1 MKVSVGALNMLKLK
15 SGKNMLEIWAIF
27 EFSLGLGFM
36 KVSNLC
42 SAQDSLAGFPC
53 LCVGESSLGWIS
65 GFPDFQPGFP
75 GFPDF
80 LNF

>member
-1 MKVSVGALNMLKLK
+1 MKVSVGVLNMLKLK

-42 SAQDSLAGFPC
+42 SAQDTRWKSSKGQGQGEGRASQWQSR
-53 LCVGESSLGWIS
+53 VGIGNRESWES
-65 GFPDFQPGFP
+65 GDRE
-75 GFPDF
+75 
-80 LNF
+80 

>member
-1 MKVSVGALNMLKLK
+1 MKVSVGVLNMLKLK

-42 SAQDSLAGFPC
+42 SAQDTRWGDFW
-53 LCVGESSLGWIS
+53 GGHNFGSSYIS
-65 GFPDFQPGFP
+65 QALTGIGK
-75 GFPDF
+75 
-80 LNF
+80 